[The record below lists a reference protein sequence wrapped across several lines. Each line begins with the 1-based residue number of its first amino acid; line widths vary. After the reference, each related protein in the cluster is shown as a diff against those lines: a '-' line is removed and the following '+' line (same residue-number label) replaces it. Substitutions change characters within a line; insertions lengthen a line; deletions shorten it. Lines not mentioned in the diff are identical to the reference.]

1 MLTRRRFLKHLS
13 CFLTVATVA
22 PGAAI
27 EAMTQAPELEMAG
40 KWVCLRAPIA
50 MHDNAI
56 DGSSSFEGAEE
67 RLNPIYTGQIGQYN
81 DVTIHFHKSE
91 GKRFKSINA

>member
-1 MLTRRRFLKHLS
+1 MITRRRFIKHLS

-22 PGAAI
+22 PGVAI
-27 EAMTQAPELEMAG
+27 EAMTQAPEFEMAG

-56 DGSSSFEGAEE
+56 DGSAAIESGEE
-67 RLNPIYTGQIGQYN
+67 RLNPLYMGEIGEYN
-81 DVTIHFHKSE
+81 NVTIHFRKPD
-91 GKRFKSINA
+91 GRRFRSIGQ